1 VLKIEMEKD
10 SKNAEQKNQDQMK
23 NIKEMCGNARILFRV
38 ALLYKLCKYEVA
50 IVIATSREH

>member
-1 VLKIEMEKD
+1 MEKD
-10 SKNAEQKNQDQMK
+10 SKNAEQKNQEQMK